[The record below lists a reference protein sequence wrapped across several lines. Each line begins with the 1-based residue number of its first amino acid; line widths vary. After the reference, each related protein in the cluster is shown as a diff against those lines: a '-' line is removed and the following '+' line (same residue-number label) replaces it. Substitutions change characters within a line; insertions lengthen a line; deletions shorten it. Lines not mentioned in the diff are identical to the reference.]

1 MQVSLQTES
10 SLGFTSVFK
19 KTRLRK
25 SGLFQVPRRGGFLV
39 LPLASAHT
47 ILSLR
52 KPCGAES
59 CMRRGG
65 QELHFLLSTAE
76 SSDSRGGA
84 PAAAKPDS
92 RAS

>member
-1 MQVSLQTES
+1 MQVSLQMES
-10 SLGFTSVFK
+10 SLGFMSVFK
-19 KTRLRK
+19 KTRLRE
-25 SGLFQVPRRGGFLV
+25 SGLFQVPRRRFLV

-52 KPCGAES
+52 KPCGARS

-76 SSDSRGGA
+76 GSDSRGGA
-84 PAAAKPDS
+84 PAAAEPDS